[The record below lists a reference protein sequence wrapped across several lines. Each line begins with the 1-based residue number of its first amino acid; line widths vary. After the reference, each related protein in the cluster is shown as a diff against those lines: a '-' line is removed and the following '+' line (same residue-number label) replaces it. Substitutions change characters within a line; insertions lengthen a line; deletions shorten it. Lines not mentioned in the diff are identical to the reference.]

1 MRLSGLKIQCC
12 HCSGLCHCC
21 GAGSNPG
28 LGTSACL
35 GSGKEDRKQERKK
48 EEKEGR
54 KEGGKKKR
62 RKERSE
68 GRREGRKEGGKEGQI
83 RSMGLTDTNYI
94 KLRGKGLLYD
104 SGNCVQCLVIIM
116 GYSLKK
122 YN

>member
-1 MRLSGLKIQCC
+1 MNLYTKQKQTHR
-12 HCSGLCHCC
+12 H
-21 GAGSNPG
+21 
-28 LGTSACL
+28 
-35 GSGKEDRKQERKK
+35 RKQIYGYQK
-48 EEKEGR
+48 EA
-54 KEGGKKKR
+54 GG
-62 RKERSE
+62 
-68 GRREGRKEGGKEGQI
+68 REGRKEGGKEGQI